1 MSLAALGLARN
12 YCRGVEKSLFNVR
25 SLLSS
30 LRDKK
35 RYVVY
40 SVATPA
46 PVSVQETQEAVRDAC
61 QTLLGTYGMAKAN
74 LLFLEDWKDQKG
86 ILRVNRAYVDYIKSA
101 FLFIRTIAG
110 HPATVSS
117 VTVSGILARARSE
130 L

>member
-1 MSLAALGLARN
+1 ML
-12 YCRGVEKSLFNVR
+12 NVR

-40 SVATPA
+40 AVSSPTTV
-46 PVSVQETQEAVRDAC
+46 PVEATQEAVRDAC

-74 LLFLEDWKDQKG
+74 LLFLEDWQDQKG

-117 VTVSGILARARSE
+117 VTVSGVLAHARAE
-130 L
+130 LGR